1 MWVSSFHL
9 ILVPLSSVLQR
20 WSTSPRRSAV
30 PIGEVWDVLSS
41 LQINVMIMIYFVDL
55 LIGHGISN
63 DCDFHDVWR
72 GAILKC

>member
-1 MWVSSFHL
+1 M
-9 ILVPLSSVLQR
+9 
-20 WSTSPRRSAV
+20 